1 LLPDLASVGMVTD
14 AVWQDLDGDR
24 RPELVV
30 VGEWMPIMVF
40 RNAGAGKLVRS
51 PVKGLE
57 QSSGWWNRIVAGD
70 FTGDGKVDFI
80 VGNLGLNSRLHASP
94 KEPAT
99 MFVKDFDSNGY
110 MDQIVA
116 CYTQG
121 RSYPVVLRDEMIRAL
136 PPLKVRFLGYAEY
149 AKASVTDMFP
159 TADLEG
165 AVQKKAETFASALM
179 RNNGDGSF
187 TLVPL
192 PDEAQLAPIYGI
204 LPTDV
209 DGDGVTDLLLAG
221 NFDGVKPDIARM
233 SDSYGV
239 VLRGE
244 KGGTFTA
251 LRRTE
256 SGFFVSGQSRALLR
270 ARTKDGDRFVA
281 VRNNDRPLVFRLNT
295 RAP

>member
-1 LLPDLASVGMVTD
+1 
-14 AVWQDLDGDR
+14 
-24 RPELVV
+24 
-30 VGEWMPIMVF
+30 
-40 RNAGAGKLVRS
+40 
-51 PVKGLE
+51 
-57 QSSGWWNRIVAGD
+57 
-70 FTGDGKVDFI
+70 
-80 VGNLGLNSRLHASP
+80 
-94 KEPAT
+94 
-99 MFVKDFDSNGY
+99 MFVKDFDGNGY

-121 RSYPVVLRDEMIRAL
+121 RSYPIVLRDEMIRAL
-136 PPLKVRFLGYAEY
+136 PPLKVRFLGYTDY
-149 AKASVTDMFP
+149 AKASVSDIFP
-159 TADLEG
+159 PADLEG
-165 AVQKKAETFASALM
+165 AVLKKAETFASAMM

-204 LPTDV
+204 LPTDI

-239 VLRGE
+239 MLRGA

-251 LRRTE
+251 LRRTS
-256 SGFFVSGQSRALLR
+256 SGFFVPGQTRLLLR
-270 ARTKDGDRFVA
+270 VKAKDGDRIVA

-295 RAP
+295 SKP